1 MESRELWERH
11 AVLADAFCGADDSV
25 RVAQSVFDGCQ
36 AERVRML
43 AAFAVSVGS
52 DGAVAELLGL
62 AEREVRLAR
71 RTVGKDVARSLAAA
85 LLSPPPAEGPD
96 PAAEPG
102 IRSGQGDSG
111 STSASEATTAAGER
125 PLHAPS
131 RPPSRPP
138 APVPAPRAEAAS
150 VQPPAPAGGQE
161 WSPALDALLV
171 EGWNGGIDAATL
183 ATRLGVG
190 LPQLVS
196 RAQSL
201 FADGRLSPVRR
212 DGGRH
217 RRADGGHVS
226 AAPAPPHYS
235 RTLHAPAPAP
245 GPWPSSFDGAGPSG
259 QHDTWNGTMYGQ
271 DVNGWTDSTE
281 SLPRHDWDGIL
292 HDWNRAH
299 SGRR

>member
-1 MESRELWERH
+1 
-11 AVLADAFCGADDSV
+11 
-25 RVAQSVFDGCQ
+25 
-36 AERVRML
+36 ML

-85 LLSPPPAEGPD
+85 LLTPSPGEGPG
-96 PAAEPG
+96 PESG
-102 IRSGQGDSG
+102 IRPGEGDSR
-111 STSASEATTAAGER
+111 STSASETVTVTGER

-131 RPPSRPP
+131 
-138 APVPAPRAEAAS
+138 PVPAPRSEGAS
-150 VQPPAPAGGQE
+150 LQPSAPTRGQE
-161 WSPALDALLV
+161 WSPAQDALLV

-183 ATRLGVG
+183 STRLGVG

-196 RAQSL
+196 RAQRL
-201 FADGRLSPVRR
+201 FADGRLSPARR

-226 AAPAPPHYS
+226 DPPTPS
-235 RTLHAPAPAP
+235 SSARTLHAPAA
-245 GPWPSSFDGAGPSG
+245 GSWPSSFDGAGPSG
-259 QHDTWNGTMYGQ
+259 QHGTWTGTMYGQ
-271 DVNGWTDSTE
+271 GMSGWAADSTE

-292 HDWNRAH
+292 HDWNRTQAAGAD
-299 SGRR
+299 SV